1 MTNNDIL
8 RRIRYVFDFNDTQ
21 MMAIFAMG
29 GYDASRAQISDWLKK
44 IDEPT
49 YQDLADIELAIF
61 LNGLII
67 DKRGK
72 KEDDSPVPERRLTNN
87 IVLRKL
93 KIALTLQ
100 DGDMQDLL
108 GLAGMKVSKH
118 ELSAFFRNPTQPQY
132 RPCEDQLLRNF
143 LRGLQMKYRG
153 KADAEGQK

>member
-21 MMAIFAMG
+21 MMAMFAMG

-49 YQDLADIELAIF
+49 YQDLADVELSIF

-72 KEDDSPVPERRLTNN
+72 KEGDSSIPERQLTNN

-100 DGDMQDLL
+100 DGDMLDLL